1 MRQESSRPALL
12 LHGAGLGSWIWA
24 TVKPQL
30 TIDAEA
36 VDLPGRGPGARPDA
50 VTLRDCVDYVEA
62 LLLSRDEPCVLVAHS
77 FSAQVAVMAAVEHPE
92 RVRALLLVG
101 AVLPETGK
109 PLLSI
114 FPQPGRFLLGAYIR
128 LARRGVQ
135 LPKGLARAQYGTGLS
150 QEQSDSVVQRLVP
163 EARGLY
169 LDPVEWRKPA
179 PHIPVLYVK
188 LLRDAAIPPAQQER
202 MARRA
207 GASRI
212 ETIDSGH
219 LPMLSHPV
227 EMAEILNRTARQ
239 LT

>member
-1 MRQESSRPALL
+1 MTLERRCPALL

-24 TVKPQL
+24 TVKPLL

-36 VDLPGRGPGARPDA
+36 VDLPGRGPGARPNA

-62 LLLSRDEPCVLVAHS
+62 LLLSRDEPCVVVAHS
-77 FSAQVAVMAAVEHPE
+77 FSAQVAMMAAVEHPE
-92 RVRALLLVG
+92 RVRAVLLVG
-101 AVLPETGK
+101 AVLPESGR

-114 FPQPGRFLLGAYIR
+114 FPQPGRFLLGLYIR

-135 LPKGLARAQYGTGLS
+135 LPKALARAQYGTGLS
-150 QEQSDSVVQRLVP
+150 EEMADSVVARLVA

-169 LDPVEWRKPA
+169 LDPVEWRQPA
-179 PHIPVLYVK
+179 AHIPVHYVK
-188 LLRDAAIPPAQQER
+188 LLRDTAIPPALQEQ

-212 ETIDSGH
+212 ETIGSGH

-239 LT
+239 LA

>member
-1 MRQESSRPALL
+1 MGQESSRPVLL

-24 TVKPQL
+24 TVKPLL

-36 VDLPGRGPGARPDA
+36 VDLPGRGPGARPNA

-62 LLLSRDEPCVLVAHS
+62 LLLSRDEPCVVVAHS

-101 AVLPETGK
+101 AVLPESGK

-114 FPQPGRFLLGAYIR
+114 FPQPGRFLLGTYIR

-135 LPKGLARAQYGTGLS
+135 LPKGMARAQYGTGLS
-150 QEQSDSVVQRLVP
+150 QEQADSVVERLVP

-179 PHIPVLYVK
+179 AHIPVFYVK
-188 LLRDAAIPPAQQER
+188 LLRDAAIPPAQQEQ

-212 ETIDSGH
+212 ETIDAGH
-219 LPMLSHPV
+219 LPMVSHPMQ
-227 EMAEILNRTARQ
+227 MAEILNRTARQ